1 MKLKWLVKG
10 MFSMKS
16 VAAGAKKCWGGGVH
30 TN

>member
-16 VAAGAKKCWGGGVH
+16 VAAGAKKCWGGAQ